1 MQKITNKYRK
11 RVYNAVIACNA
22 CEYTVCKKCPYHSQ
36 GCKDK
41 LLKEAGE
48 LLTDYHQM
56 LREMT
61 AAAAA
66 ANGSGAAAP
75 MAQPLI

>member
-1 MQKITNKYRK
+1 MQKITSKYRK
-11 RVYNAVIACNA
+11 RVYNAVIASNA

-41 LLKEAGE
+41 LQKESSE
-48 LLTDYHQM
+48 LLRDYYQM

-66 ANGSGAAAP
+66 AAESNAAAP
-75 MAQPLI
+75 AAAPLV